1 MESGGTDGWN
11 LGLKWNQSE
20 KLEYVERELI
30 SLKNCGTADH
40 KQSRPLMGRYNRKHS
55 GLSLI
60 KYIEDEDKLAKIFK
74 FEASVSFGFANSRYQ
89 GFFMLYKYIKMPNGI
104 VCVKCE

>member
-1 MESGGTDGWN
+1 M
-11 LGLKWNQSE
+11 KWNQSE

-89 GFFMLYKYIKMPNGI
+89 GFLCYIST
-104 VCVKCE
+104 

>member
-1 MESGGTDGWN
+1 M
-11 LGLKWNQSE
+11 KWILNT
-20 KLEYVERELI
+20 KLEYEERELI